1 MPSLCRCCEHPLDTL
16 ESVPVCENCW
26 ARVRPY
32 DGIECAQC
40 GLFLGSAVALHGT
53 ALCGFCRRDSFEFE
67 QARSFGWYEGVLGD
81 LIRRF
86 KYDSWHPLALPL
98 ARCLHTASQRF
109 AAPGA
114 AAVKFDLLL
123 PVPLHRTRQRS
134 RGYNQAQLLA
144 EQLAKLTRVPLAA
157 RNCVR
162 VRDTKPQTGL
172 RGAERRK
179 NVRGAFAVNKPEQV
193 KGASILLI
201 DDVLTTG
208 ATLDACAVALR
219 RAGAETVRALT
230 LARARPGARDIL

>member
-1 MPSLCRCCEHPLDTL
+1 
-16 ESVPVCENCW
+16 
-26 ARVRPY
+26 VRPY

-40 GLFLGSAVALHGT
+40 GLFMGTALSLHQT
-53 ALCGFCRRDSFEFE
+53 ALCGFCRRESFKFD

-86 KYDSWHPLALPL
+86 KYDAWLPLAMPL
-98 ARCLHTASQRF
+98 ARCLQEAANRF
-109 AAPGA
+109 AAPGTPA
-114 AAVKFDLLL
+114 AKFDLIL
-123 PVPLHRTRQRS
+123 PVPLHRTRQRR

-144 EQLAKLTRVPLAA
+144 EGLSRLTKISLGGKD
-157 RNCVR
+157 CVR

-179 NVRGAFAVNKPEQV
+179 NVRGAFAVPRPERV

-208 ATLDACAVALR
+208 ATLDSCATALR
-219 RAGAETVRALT
+219 QAGAEQVRALT
-230 LARARPGARDIL
+230 LARARPGVRDII